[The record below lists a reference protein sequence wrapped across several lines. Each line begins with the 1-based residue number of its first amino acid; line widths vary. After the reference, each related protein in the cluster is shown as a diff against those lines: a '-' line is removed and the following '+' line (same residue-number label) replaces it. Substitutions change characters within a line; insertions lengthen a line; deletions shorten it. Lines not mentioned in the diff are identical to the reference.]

1 MNWIKLNVDGARNHA
16 GMISAGG
23 VVRDHSGSWLCGF
36 FANSGCGTVLQAEF
50 WGLLLGLK
58 MSIDAHYQHV
68 LVESDSEVLVKL
80 MNDGVDALHPL
91 KSVINSCQALQR
103 QFQRCEIK
111 HIYREV
117 NKVADVLSKIGLDSE
132 IGMHFMMQPPPQV
145 ITILLDDS
153 CETPCFRSIPCI

>member
-1 MNWIKLNVDGARNHA
+1 
-16 GMISAGG
+16 
-23 VVRDHSGSWLCGF
+23 
-36 FANSGCGTVLQAEF
+36 
-50 WGLLLGLK
+50 

-80 MNDGVDALHPL
+80 MNDGVDALHHL
-91 KSVINSCQALQR
+91 KSVINSCQALHR

-132 IGMHFMMQPPPQV
+132 IGVHFMMQPPPQV
-145 ITILLDDS
+145 ITILLDDL